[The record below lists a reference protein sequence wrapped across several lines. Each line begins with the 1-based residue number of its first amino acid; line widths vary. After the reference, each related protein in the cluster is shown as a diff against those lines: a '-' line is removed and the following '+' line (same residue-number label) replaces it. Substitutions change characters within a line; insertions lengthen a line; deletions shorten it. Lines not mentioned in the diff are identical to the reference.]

1 MNVFTA
7 YRRLMLVGAAIVAV
21 VLGAIT
27 FAGHDAKHRILQ
39 ALGPRTTVGSISL
52 SYPVVTLHDV
62 HIAASDV
69 PGAWPANEEF
79 DAKKVEVRITAA
91 SLWAYRRGEPLVIS
105 ELAVS
110 DGTLVMLRTPDHLT
124 LLPALRET
132 APGRAAAMQAS
143 APAATPEAAMALR
156 VQHASFER
164 MAVDLHDATLPG
176 GKARHLRFEQV
187 RGTIGNLA
195 LTRLDQSIAIDLQGL
210 LKGVERDG
218 KVSLKGSLAPAAHD
232 ANLAIRLVGV
242 DMIALQPYLLRLG
255 ERAVRHGRLDLS
267 MDASVVDRQVHA
279 PGQLTITGLE
289 FGAGEGGTFAGVER
303 RAVLAALA
311 RDGRIA
317 LKFTLDG
324 RTDDPKFSL
333 DEHLSVRIAA
343 GLGEAVGVSVKGV
356 VEGVGG
362 VLKGLLGGKSDQP
375 AR

>member
-1 MNVFTA
+1 MNVFSA

-62 HIAASDV
+62 HVTASDV
-69 PGAWPANEEF
+69 RGAWPANEEF
-79 DAKKVEVRITAA
+79 DAKKVEVSITAA

-124 LLPALRET
+124 MLPALRET
-132 APGRAAAMQAS
+132 ASARAAAMQAS
-143 APAATPEAAMALR
+143 ARVATPEAAMALL

-176 GKARHLRFEQV
+176 GKIPHLRFEQV
-187 RGTIGNLA
+187 RGTVGNLV
-195 LTRLDQSIAIDLQGL
+195 LPKLEQSIAIDLQGS

-242 DMIALQPYLLRLG
+242 DMIALQPYLLRFG

-279 PGQLTITGLE
+279 PSQLTITGLE
-289 FGAGEGGTFAGVER
+289 FGASEGGTFAGVER

-343 GLGEAVGVSVKGV
+343 GLGEAVGVNVKGV

-362 VLKGLLGGKSDQP
+362 VLKGLLGGKGDKP

>member
-21 VLGAIT
+21 ALCVVI
-27 FAGHDAKHRILQ
+27 FAVHDAKHRILQ

-52 SYPVVTLHDV
+52 SYPRVTLHDV
-62 HIAASDV
+62 HIAASDA

-79 DAKKVEVRITAA
+79 DAKTVEVSITAA

-105 ELAVS
+105 EVAVS
-110 DGTLVMLRTPDHLT
+110 EGTLVMLRTPDHLT
-124 LLPALRET
+124 MLPALRDT
-132 APGRAAAMQAS
+132 AQARAAAMPAS
-143 APAATPEAAMALR
+143 APAAAPQARMALL
-156 VQHASFER
+156 VQLARFEH

-176 GKARHLRFEQV
+176 GKTQHLRFEQV
-187 RGTIGNLA
+187 HGSVGNLA
-195 LTRLDQSIAIDLQGL
+195 LPKLEQPIAIDLQGS

-218 KVSLKGSLAPAAHD
+218 QVSLKGSLAPAAHD

-242 DMIALQPYLLRLG
+242 DLIALQPYLLRFG

-289 FGAGEGGTFAGVER
+289 FGASEGGTFAGIER

-356 VEGVGG
+356 VEGVGS
-362 VLKGLLGGKSDQP
+362 VLKGLLGGKGDPP